1 MKPIDSAWPRL
12 ASAARRAGSDR
23 GEGEVPS
30 APPGFATRVVALA
43 FEARRPLAPF
53 FERLSWRALGVA
65 CLLALLSLAVN
76 YSVLTATGSPDDAA
90 ALDDGTVA
98 ALLGL
103 SST

>member
-12 ASAARRAGSDR
+12 ASAARRADRDR
-23 GEGEVPS
+23 GEGEVP
-30 APPGFATRVVALA
+30 APPGFATRVVALSFA
-43 FEARRPLAPF
+43 ARRPLAPF